1 MRVDSMAGRQETAK
15 WDERAVTSSALL
27 APKGGEM
34 SRAEIEGRAEDFSKV
49 FATHDAAAM
58 AAFYTADAKFLAP
71 NVPMI
76 EGRAGIEAFGKEM
89 FAAGGQSL
97 ELQTLDVLEG
107 GDLEVEVGRYTM
119 GIQPPGGDPMVDN
132 GKYVAVWR
140 RDAEG
145 GLRMAVDTFNS
156 DAPLA

>member
-1 MRVDSMAGRQETAK
+1 
-15 WDERAVTSSALL
+15 
-27 APKGGEM
+27 M

-71 NVPMI
+71 NAPMI
-76 EGRAGIEAFGKEM
+76 ESRAGIEAFGKEM

-97 ELQTLDVLEG
+97 KLETTDVLEG
-107 GDLEVEVGRYTM
+107 GDLEIEVGRYTM
-119 GIQPPGGDPMVDN
+119 GIQPPGADSMVDN

-140 RDAEG
+140 RDTDG
-145 GLRMAVDTFNS
+145 KLKMVVDTFNT